1 MEFLALIL
9 ASIIA
14 VSRLI
19 LLPPGPGPRLFELP
33 IEEEALAAKEVVF
46 VLVGV
51 TARCS
56 SSEGEI
62 V

>member
-19 LLPPGPGPRLFELP
+19 LLPPGPRLFELP
-33 IEEEALAAKEVVF
+33 IEEEAAKEVVF
-46 VLVGV
+46 VLIGV

-56 SSEGEI
+56 SSEGEM

>member
-1 MEFLALIL
+1 MEFLALIR

-19 LLPPGPGPRLFELP
+19 LFPPGPRLFELP
-33 IEEEALAAKEVVF
+33 MEEALAPKLVVF
-46 VLVGV
+46 VLIGV
-51 TARCS
+51 TESCS

>member
-1 MEFLALIL
+1 MEFLALIR

-19 LLPPGPGPRLFELP
+19 LLPPGPGPKLLELP
-33 IEEEALAAKEVVF
+33 IEEGLAPKEVVF
-46 VLVGV
+46 VLIGV

-56 SSEGEI
+56 SSEGDI